1 LRLTKKQKYVLTVM
15 KNFLEKNEKPK
26 KNEEKEGDKKKATTN
41 MKREERK
48 IVNEN
53 ISSKSDKII
62 NYFIENQ
69 NQEDIKL
76 PDFKVKSKQMRL
88 FRKCLKLKKKNLNK
102 IYDKTGKLRN

>member
-1 LRLTKKQKYVLTVM
+1 M

-26 KNEEKEGDKKKATTN
+26 KNDEKEGDKKKTTTN
-41 MKREERK
+41 MKREETK
-48 IVNEN
+48 IVKEN

-76 PDFKVKSKQMRL
+76 PDFKVKSKQKRL
-88 FRKCLKLKKKNLNK
+88 FRKCLKLKKKELDK
-102 IYDKTGKLRN
+102 LYDKTGKLRN